1 MFCDDDDDDDEGRK
15 GKERKGNMK
24 RTHSVGAILHG
35 HRPPKF
41 RDRNVFATLLFGI
54 FCVVVFEMFFLF
66 FVVSKRDQK
75 EHHHHL
81 STTTQTTR
89 RRGGNRRELPFAL
102 TSAHAGASNTNEMV
116 CVPSIERDAKPCE
129 PAVRMQRFD
138 TVVAAVKPTCANKLA
153 LISLRQYVNPRRI
166 IVVTTEKRFC
176 EKFKTAADG
185 IECFHEDEFVD
196 GVTKERT
203 ANAIEKF
210 TKKKESKNFMG
221 RSLSGWY
228 LQQFIKLSAYKT
240 KKLNPPLSKQY
251 LVWDSDMILLRPM
264 KLFDSKGRAVRAIGG
279 NVVPSYKRTYERLMS
294 GSTSGRKKDDEEID
308 NSVHY
313 ADDGTSFV
321 AHQMIFDADVAEEML
336 SAFAQKSSRSS
347 RSRRRRSSSSSSSS
361 SHREEEEGG
370 NDDDDNEE
378 EEDDDDDNE
387 DTRLPSWGESIIR
400 EAYKEPENAHIGFS
414 EYESYA
420 SFVSTR
426 HPELVKSLM
435 LKNWAR
441 NPFFAGS
448 LGVVVTK
455 FVREDGLCCP
465 TSKVLKP
472 ARWRNLAYVGFE
484 IGHAEETC
492 GIKSPKHSDGYGW

>member
-1 MFCDDDDDDDEGRK
+1 MSTTTKEGK
-15 GKERKGNMK
+15 GMK

-66 FVVSKRDQK
+66 FVVSKRDQ
-75 EHHHHL
+75 EHHHL
-81 STTTQTTR
+81 STTTTTIQTTR
-89 RRGGNRRELPFAL
+89 RNGGNRRELPFAL
-102 TSAHAGASNTNEMV
+102 TSSHAGASNTNEMV

-129 PAVRMQRFD
+129 PAVQMQRFD

-279 NVVPSYKRTYERLMS
+279 NVVPSYKKTYERLMS
-294 GSTSGRKKDDEEID
+294 GSTSGWKKDDEEID

-336 SAFAQKSSRSS
+336 SAFAKKSSRSS

-370 NDDDDNEE
+370 DDDDDDE
-378 EEDDDDDNE
+378 EEDDDDNE
-387 DTRLPSWGESIIR
+387 DSRLPSWGESIIR

-420 SFVSTR
+420 SFVSAR
-426 HPELVKSLM
+426 HPELVKSLT